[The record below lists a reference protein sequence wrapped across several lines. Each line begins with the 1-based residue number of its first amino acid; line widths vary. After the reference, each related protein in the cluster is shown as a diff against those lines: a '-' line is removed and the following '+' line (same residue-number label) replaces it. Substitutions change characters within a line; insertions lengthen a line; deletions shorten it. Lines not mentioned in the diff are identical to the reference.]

1 MLKKF
6 QFPMILFIPVAALQ
20 LGIVPLISID
30 NIIPDLLVILLV
42 YFSIKYGQI
51 YGTVLGFLFGFL
63 YDMIS
68 GGLIGSL
75 MFSMTLA
82 GFTAGYFYREKS
94 NEFIENKIS
103 FILVVLLSSSI
114 NSFFY
119 SVLGAQEIK
128 LSFISLF
135 VENAIFPGIYTSIIA
150 FGIILIPRKRI
161 NAG

>member
-6 QFPMILFIPVAALQ
+6 QIPLLLFIPVVALQ
-20 LGIVPLISID
+20 LGVVPFISIN

-42 YFSIKYGQI
+42 YFSIMYGQI

-63 YDMIS
+63 YDMVS
-68 GGLIGSL
+68 GGLIGSS

-82 GFTAGYFYREKS
+82 GFTAGYFYSEES

-103 FILVVLLSSSI
+103 FTLVVLLSSSI

-119 SVLGAQEIK
+119 SVLGAHEIK
-128 LSFISLF
+128 LSIVSLF
-135 VENAIFPGIYTSIIA
+135 IENAILPSIYTSIIA
-150 FGIILIPRKRI
+150 LGLILIPRKTF
-161 NAG
+161 NAR